1 MFPLFRFAYRQSD
14 VMLARQRIW
23 VGYGSSRNWL
33 DREQGEGHE
42 FLHKATQVKNI
53 WVPSGE

>member
-1 MFPLFRFAYRQSD
+1 
-14 VMLARQRIW
+14 MLARQRIW